1 MFQFN
6 PAWKTYAQGC
16 SALLSSYFSPQMGL
30 KLNVQVD
37 SRTINLF
44 DQLHEI
50 LVPLKS
56 NVNCAQTPSGPWFS
70 VTHTKCRAHNITD
83 SSSAAEAHTGFD
95 PLFWPTPG
103 HKQEATYRTCVHTS
117 TNNTTYFAPQK
128 HTEIHTLDISTHM
141 YCMTLVLATG
151 LLHWMLRKKN
161 PYILLVLELRCVG
174 KNSTFFQLCA

>member
-70 VTHTKCRAHNITD
+70 VTHTKRKAHNITD
-83 SSSAAEAHTGFD
+83 SSSAAGAHTGFD

-117 TNNTTYFAPQK
+117 TNNTFCTSETHWNTYTWHLHTYVLYDTCSSYRFATWNAK
-128 HTEIHTLDISTHM
+128 
-141 YCMTLVLATG
+141 
-151 LLHWMLRKKN
+151 
-161 PYILLVLELRCVG
+161 G
-174 KNSTFFQLCA
+174 K